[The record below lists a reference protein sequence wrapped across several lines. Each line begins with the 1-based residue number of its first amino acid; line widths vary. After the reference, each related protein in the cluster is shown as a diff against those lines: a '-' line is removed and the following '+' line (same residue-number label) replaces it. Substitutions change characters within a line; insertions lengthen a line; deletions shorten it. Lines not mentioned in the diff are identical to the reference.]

1 MMTSSDIK
9 FVITKVMQPLETND
23 PYSADY
29 YYLQKNYKK
38 NVSVREEAMSTGAP
52 VPAPIYLPFPA
63 WMDTKNRIAMQL
75 EENRKVVTERSRQW
89 EEKEQVLGH
98 MQRTDISRPKELL
111 SVPNWQDIQDMQ
123 DNDLDGMDGS
133 SFRMPFVRCVYTLSE
148 YSLSLHYH
156 SDMPVIKHPLRTLPH
171 PISVHDIPSDE
182 TWICPSATAI
192 HNKHPFTLRCFAY
205 PYPFSVA
212 CGT

>member
-1 MMTSSDIK
+1 MTSSDLK

-38 NVSVREEAMSTGAP
+38 NVSVREEAMSAGAP

-89 EEKEQVLGH
+89 EEKEQVH
-98 MQRTDISRPKELL
+98 NS
-111 SVPNWQDIQDMQ
+111 
-123 DNDLDGMDGS
+123 DL
-133 SFRMPFVRCVYTLSE
+133 
-148 YSLSLHYH
+148 
-156 SDMPVIKHPLRTLPH
+156 
-171 PISVHDIPSDE
+171 
-182 TWICPSATAI
+182 AQQ
-192 HNKHPFTLRCFAY
+192 
-205 PYPFSVA
+205 
-212 CGT
+212 